1 MWTTFLRLR
10 LMHQRGWMR
19 AHHKRMHMQLRRLLF
34 GVWRWKACKTI
45 TIVGC
50 LTTKHTHVSFLPT
63 HISKHKG
70 PILYAQVMWCLI
82 WNLYLAFTSNSST
95 TTRNTH
101 NKIWLCIAFAT
112 LSFIYL
118 TKIHIYGLICAVVGR
133 YLGIWLHGD
142 CHKNWCDDAHDGCTF
157 KSEVVEEYFAE
168 EANLLDA
175 HETELEDAE
184 CFEEHVE

>member
-19 AHHKRMHMQLRRLLF
+19 AHHKWMHMQLRRLLF

-70 PILYAQVMWCLI
+70 PIVYAQVMWCLI

-118 TKIHIYGLICAVVGR
+118 KKIPHLWFNMCMVLVDTWAFDCM
-133 YLGIWLHGD
+133 GIVIRIDVMTLMMVAPSKVRLWRS
-142 CHKNWCDDAHDGCTF
+142 T
-157 KSEVVEEYFAE
+157 
-168 EANLLDA
+168 LLKRP
-175 HETELEDAE
+175 TCLMRMRQS
-184 CFEEHVE
+184 